1 MNIKP
6 RAVMMAAG
14 AGVVVQG
21 AIVVVNIAVSL
32 MVNPALMGGS
42 SNDGLVALAGV
53 MAVVLC
59 LCALV
64 LDAGVGALYAFMHS
78 RETALTVGDAA
89 LGGGV
94 SGLVTRIITSLCAMC
109 ANLAILPLMAVQ
121 VGNATGDPSVGALTG
136 MFGAAGGIVGG
147 LVGVCVG
154 AIVGIILGAIGGAIT
169 GAVLRGQS
177 AAV

>member
-14 AGVVVQG
+14 AGVVIQG
-21 AIVVVNIAVSL
+21 EVVVVNVAVAL
-32 MVNPALMGGS
+32 MVNPAMTGGG

-53 MAVVLC
+53 MAIVLC

-78 RETALTVGDAA
+78 REAALTVGDAA

-94 SGLVTRIITSLCAMC
+94 SGLVARIITSLCAMC
-109 ANLAILPLMAVQ
+109 ANLAIIPLTAAQ
-121 VGNATGDPSVGALTG
+121 VGNATGDPSMGALTG
-136 MFGAAGGIVGG
+136 MFGAMGGVVGG
-147 LVGVCVG
+147 LIGVCIG

-169 GAVLRGQS
+169 GAVTRNQS
-177 AAV
+177 TAV

>member
-6 RAVMMAAG
+6 KAVMMAAG
-14 AGVVVQG
+14 AGVVFQG
-21 AIVVVNIAVSL
+21 GIVVVNIAASL
-32 MVNPALMGGS
+32 MVNPAMMGGG
-42 SNDGLVALAGV
+42 SNEGLVMLAGV
-53 MAVVLC
+53 MGVVLC
-59 LCALV
+59 LCALL
-64 LDAGVGALYAFMHS
+64 LDGGVGALYAFMHS

-136 MFGAAGGIVGG
+136 MFGAMGG
-147 LVGVCVG
+147 LIGGLIGVCIG
-154 AIVGIILGAIGGAIT
+154 AIVGIILGAIGGAIG
-169 GAVLRGQS
+169 GAVLRNQS